1 MSRRVEGCDL
11 SGLVGLLICHHRP
24 APRLRVAWINAP
36 QYTYLL
42 SERRARSGRRDDPDC
57 QTRRKTKT
65 LQTPSQTPAPAPRGR
80 CLTRSPFSAIIEE
93 KTNKQTQRRSRRKE
107 KVVRVEDVPMV
118 IRGYG
123 TFYSLRRGEMR
134 FLSSLST
141 GCVAFVAATDINLRD
156 RLECGS
162 VTVMEV
168 SCQTGVR

>member
-11 SGLVGLLICHHRP
+11 SGLVGLLICHRQP

-57 QTRRKTKT
+57 QTQRKTK
-65 LQTPSQTPAPAPRGR
+65 TPSQTPAPAPRGR

-93 KTNKQTQRRSRRKE
+93 KPNKHRTQKRSRRKE
-107 KVVRVEDVPMV
+107 KVVRVQDVPMV
-118 IRGYG
+118 IRGHK
-123 TFYSLRRGEMR
+123 TFYSLRCGGIK
-134 FLSSLST
+134 FLLGLST
-141 GCVAFVAATDINLRD
+141 SCVAFVAATDINLRD